1 MSHALNKLA
10 AELGHA
16 YRTAKKTLPAE
27 DRLVPVLR
35 DLLRDIGQRLRPSPG
50 ASLQANVARGPEH
63 VPALL
68 ELFSALASP
77 GTPPAG
83 ALCPAPL
90 SPPPLR
96 RPGVRF
102 GGAEQL
108 EFEVS
113 SDEVSHKL
121 RPGRRAS
128 SLPEPSSPARAH
140 SVATTTLR
148 HYGRA
153 RARRRRAQLR
163 TSGLWRA
170 ARAGGPR
177 GGPGAAAPG
186 PPVPPLGPTEFLDD
200 HPGID
205 ELNSRGGLPGDGPS
219 APPSPRGGKGGLPSM
234 GSRGPVDLLET
245 CHERWIEAW
254 LREKDAQGLL
264 SSLRNRDLCQDLQ
277 AFFGPFS
284 DVALVDAK
292 LCAGRLVSL
301 LPLPGSVAADAH
313 EDTFE
318 DSEEE
323 DPSMELIDEDGNP
336 RDFISVEG
344 ADLEPLGETE
354 GPSWDEGVEPPA
366 RQCGA
371 VPGLAAAT
379 CPAVPDLLLAG
390 SLAERIRKVSEDNNK
405 RLLEEIREELGKRDA
420 PVA

>member
-128 SLPEPSSPARAH
+128 SLPEPSPPARAH
-140 SVATTTLR
+140 SVGSTTLD
-148 HYGRA
+148 
-153 RARRRRAQLR
+153 
-163 TSGLWRA
+163 
-170 ARAGGPR
+170 
-177 GGPGAAAPG
+177 
-186 PPVPPLGPTEFLDD
+186 PP
-200 HPGID
+200 
-205 ELNSRGGLPGDGPS
+205 
-219 APPSPRGGKGGLPSM
+219 
-234 GSRGPVDLLET
+234 
-245 CHERWIEAW
+245 
-254 LREKDAQGLL
+254 
-264 SSLRNRDLCQDLQ
+264 
-277 AFFGPFS
+277 
-284 DVALVDAK
+284 
-292 LCAGRLVSL
+292 
-301 LPLPGSVAADAH
+301 
-313 EDTFE
+313 
-318 DSEEE
+318 
-323 DPSMELIDEDGNP
+323 MELIDEDGNP

-354 GPSWDEGVEPPA
+354 GPSWDEGVEPPV

-379 CPAVPDLLLAG
+379 CPAAPDLLLAG

-405 RLLEEIREELGKRDA
+405 RLLEEIREALGKRDA